1 MENYTETNPLYA
13 DALERWQLVEDCV
26 KGSQA
31 VKKRKQEYLPKPND
45 DLDQGQTAESQAEYD
60 SNSARYSQ
68 YLLRAMFYNTCYR
81 TESGLVG
88 SVFRKRPMAELPSDV
103 DYLLDNADGSGLTL
117 TQQAQYV
124 VSEVLK
130 KGRVALLADMP
141 VTDGDVSRAQMQA
154 GVSPNIIAYDAKSV
168 VDWNE
173 CATPTGC
180 KLNYVKIEEFYQDLD
195 IDTGDRTE
203 VKRWRVLR
211 LRDGVYTS
219 QITYQ
224 DGAGKADEEEIVP
237 RPKGGTHFDFIP
249 FIFCGSR
256 NNSSDIDP
264 APLYDL
270 AEVNIGHYRNSADNE
285 EASFICGQPTL
296 AMTSDMSS
304 DEFATANP
312 NGVVIGSRR
321 GHFLGAG
328 GNMFLVQAES
338 TGLPRQLMLDKQD
351 QMLSLGAQLVTPN
364 TQQTATATNAD
375 TANTTSVLGLAV
387 GNVSAAYEK
396 VIGWAAMF
404 LSSAEQE
411 VKYKLN
417 QDFFPDTFDAQEVTA
432 WMAGVQG
439 GLIPKS
445 AFNNKMREAGVT
457 QLDDDEIQAEVEL
470 LSDNLDLSEP
480 VTDA

>member
-1 MENYTETNPLYA
+1 MENVTETNPLYP
-13 DALERWQLVEDCV
+13 DALLRWQLVEDCV

-31 VKKRKQEYLPKPND
+31 VKNRGKAYLPKPND
-45 DLDQGQTAESQAEYD
+45 DLVEGDSPESSAEY
-60 SNSARYSQ
+60 NANNARYDQ

-88 SVFRKRPMAELPSDV
+88 AVFRKAPLAELPSDV
-103 DYLLDNADGSGLTL
+103 EYLLNNVDGSGLTL
-117 TQQAQYV
+117 EQQAQYS

-130 KGRVALLADMP
+130 KGRVVLLADMP
-141 VTDGDVSRAQMQA
+141 ETNGDVSRADIAA
-154 GVSPNIIAYDAKSV
+154 GLSPKILAYDAKSV
-168 VDWNE
+168 VDWSE
-173 CATPTGC
+173 ESTPRGC
-180 KLNYVKIEEFYQDLD
+180 ILNYVKIEEFYQEIDLD
-195 IDTGDRTE
+195 TGTREE
-203 VKRWRVLR
+203 VKRWRILR

-219 QITYQ
+219 QIVYDTTR
-224 DGAGKADEEEIVP
+224 GDEQEVVP
-237 RPKGGTHFDFIP
+237 RPAGKTHFDFIP
-249 FIFCGSR
+249 LVFCGSR
-256 NNSSDIDP
+256 NNSPSIDP

-296 AMTSDMSS
+296 AMTSDMTP

-338 TGLPRQLMLDKQD
+338 SGLPRQLMLDKQE
-351 QMLSLGAQLVTPN
+351 QMVSLGAQLVTPN

-375 TANTTSVLGLAV
+375 IANTTSVLGLAV
-387 GNVSAAYEK
+387 NNVSSAYEK

-404 LSSAEQE
+404 LTSSEQE
-411 VKYKLN
+411 VTYKLN
-417 QDFFPDTFDAQEVTA
+417 EDFFPDTFDAQEITA
-432 WMAGVQG
+432 WIAGVQG
-439 GLIPKS
+439 RLIPKS

-457 QLDDDEIQAEVEL
+457 QLDDDEILGEIEST
-470 LSDNLDLSEP
+470 SDDLDLTEP
-480 VTDA
+480 STNV